1 MNDEWKEIIGAEWE
15 KEAEEIMAEVNSDP
29 AMKDVQAPPELREE
43 LYQKIRELE
52 KQKIYDQLT
61 EEDQEL
67 IRLGK
72 SVKKQRKFGRYAWA
86 AMAVIVFL
94 TMGNV
99 SVGAGK
105 RISRVITRL
114 FSGRE
119 QTVSNSGD
127 TRPSAYDKEAD
138 IRQKIEDT
146 YGFDPVK
153 LAYLPKDTEFY
164 EGVFGTDIQ
173 GASLIYEMSNGS
185 SLIYVIKPNYREG
198 SIGIDI
204 EDKEVQKY
212 HMNVNGVEVIV
223 TEYVIEESGTQKWM
237 AQFVY
242 EDVLYMIR
250 VTNIDQKEMEK
261 IVNNLHFFK

>member
-15 KEAEEIMAEVNSDP
+15 KEAEEIMAEVNADP

-43 LYQKIRELE
+43 LYKKIRELE

-72 SVKKQRKFGRYAWA
+72 SVKKQRKYGRYAWA

-105 RISRVITRL
+105 RISRVITKM
-114 FSGRE
+114 FAGRE
-119 QTVSNSGD
+119 QTRNDSGD
-127 TRPSAYDKEAD
+127 TDSNVYDEEGE
-138 IRQKIEDT
+138 IREKIEET
-146 YGFDPVK
+146 FGFDPVK
-153 LAYLPKDTEFY
+153 LVYLPAETEFY
-164 EGVFGTDIQ
+164 EGIFGTDIQ

-204 EDKEVQKY
+204 EDEEIQKY
-212 HMNVNGVEVIV
+212 HINVNDVDVAV
-223 TEYVIEESGTQKWM
+223 TEYVIEESGTKKWI

>member
-15 KEAEEIMAEVNSDP
+15 KEAEEIMAEVDADP

-67 IRLGK
+67 IKLGK
-72 SVKKQRKFGRYAWA
+72 CYKKQHKYGRYVFA
-86 AMAVIVFL
+86 AMAVIAFL

-105 RISRVITRL
+105 RISRVFTRL
-114 FSGRE
+114 FAGRE
-119 QTVSNSGD
+119 QTTSDSGD
-127 TRPSAYDKEAD
+127 TKPSIYDDEAE
-138 IRQKIEDT
+138 IRQKIEDAF
-146 YGFDPVK
+146 GFAPVK
-153 LAYLPKDTEFY
+153 LVYLPEKTVFY
-164 EGVFGTDIQ
+164 EGVFGTEIQ
-173 GASLIYEMSNGS
+173 GASLIYEMHNGS

-204 EDKEVQKY
+204 EDREIQKY
-212 HMNVNGVEVIV
+212 HMNVNDVDVSV

-250 VTNIDQKEMEK
+250 VTDIDQKEMEK

>member
-1 MNDEWKEIIGAEWE
+1 MNDEWKEIIAAEME
-15 KEAEEIMAEVNSDP
+15 READEIMAEVNSDP
-29 AMKDVQAPPELREE
+29 AMKDVKAPPELREE
-43 LYQKIRELE
+43 VYKKIQELE
-52 KQKIYDQLT
+52 KQKIYSQLT

-72 SVKKQRKFGRYAWA
+72 HVKKQRKFGRYAFA
-86 AMAVIVFL
+86 AMVVVAFL

-105 RISRVITRL
+105 RISRVITRI

-119 QTVSNSGD
+119 QTTSDSGD
-127 TRPSAYDKEAD
+127 TKPSMYNEEAE
-138 IRQKIEDT
+138 IREKIEET
-146 YGFDPVK
+146 FGFVPVK
-153 LAYLPKDTEFY
+153 LVYLPENTEFY
-164 EGVFGTDIQ
+164 EGVLGTDIQ

-204 EDKEVQKY
+204 EDQEIQKY
-212 HMNVNGVEVIV
+212 LMNVNNVDIIV
-223 TEYVIEESGTQKWM
+223 TEYVIEESETKKWM
-237 AQFVY
+237 AQFIY
-242 EDVLYMIR
+242 EDVLYLLR